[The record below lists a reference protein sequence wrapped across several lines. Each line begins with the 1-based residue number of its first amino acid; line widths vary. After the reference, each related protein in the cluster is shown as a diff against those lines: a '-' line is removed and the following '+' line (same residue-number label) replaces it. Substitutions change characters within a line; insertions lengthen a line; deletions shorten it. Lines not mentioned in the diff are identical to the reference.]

1 MKHYAICM
9 NKNVTNRT
17 KSIAQRVR
25 EILTQR
31 PFLISALREDIINYT
46 ALARSLQK
54 EMGNGSVDAIKATIM
69 REKGGIVKKN
79 GLREREILKL
89 LKNTKIQLHDKIAV
103 IYSGRRLSVPYI
115 IDADFSSHHVYI
127 VDQTKVKLKK
137 EDDATIS
144 CGLVAL
150 ILTGLHDDWLQIPGV
165 IAFITQLFASQNIN
179 IREIISCYTDTIIIL
194 NPQDALKAFS
204 LIQRYIL

>member
-1 MKHYAICM
+1 M

>member
-1 MKHYAICM
+1 M

-31 PFLISALREDIINYT
+31 PFLISALRQEIINYT

-54 EMGNGSVDAIKATIM
+54 ELGNGSVDAIKATIM
-69 REKGGIVKKN
+69 REKEGIAKKN
-79 GLREREILKL
+79 GLRERDILKL

-103 IYSGRRLSVPYI
+103 VYSNRKLSIPYI

-127 VDQTKVKLKK
+127 VDQTRVKLEK
-137 EDDATIS
+137 ERDVMVS
-144 CGLVAL
+144 RGLVAL
-150 ILTGLHDDWLQIPGV
+150 MLTGQHNDWLKIPGAV
-165 IAFITQLFASQNIN
+165 AFITQLLAGQNIN

-194 NPQDALKAFS
+194 NPQDALRAFS
-204 LIQRYIL
+204 LIQRYII

>member
-1 MKHYAICM
+1 M

-31 PFLISALREDIINYT
+31 PFLISALREEIINYT
-46 ALARSLQK
+46 ALARSLKK
-54 EMGNGSVDAIKATIM
+54 ELGNGSVDAIKATIM
-69 REKGGIVKKN
+69 REKEGIAKKN

-103 IYSGRRLSVPYI
+103 VYSNRKLDIPYI

-127 VDQTKVKLKK
+127 VDQTRAKLEK
-137 EDDATIS
+137 ERNVMVS
-144 CGLVAL
+144 RGLVAL
-150 ILTGLHDDWLQIPGV
+150 MLTGQHNDWLKIM
-165 IAFITQLFASQNIN
+165 FLRS
-179 IREIISCYTDTIIIL
+179 
-194 NPQDALKAFS
+194 
-204 LIQRYIL
+204 